1 MTRVRRLA
9 SSLLLATGIALVF
22 AGISAALGFGASG
35 LVAGIGVIAALL
47 YAGAVWFGPAPPAVA
62 PAGGERVIVFDRSLH
77 IVSGA
82 TPGTP
87 LLPQFPAAMREE
99 LEVHCRAAL
108 RGEHSHFRC
117 EIGGRQVAFD
127 VAPVQTA
134 PGAVLYGVLIVGS
147 GVRVPVPAHQP
158 ATTVA

>member
-1 MTRVRRLA
+1 MTRVRRLV
-9 SSLLLATGIALVF
+9 SSLLLAAGIVLVF
-22 AGISAALGFGASG
+22 AGMSALGFGTGG
-35 LVAGIGVIAALL
+35 LVAAIGVIAALL
-47 YAGAVWFGPAPPAVA
+47 YAGAVRFGPAPPVVA

-87 LLPQFPAAMREE
+87 LLSQFPAAVRDE

-108 RGEHSHFRC
+108 RGEHTHFRC
-117 EIGGRQVAFD
+117 EFGGRQVPFE
-127 VAPVQTA
+127 VAPIHTV

-147 GVRVPVPAHQP
+147 GVRVPAPAHQP